1 MVARTATGSM
11 TGVLQY
17 DKQDSKSDMKNG
29 KSQSGG
35 KGGSKLKVMSRNNLH
50 FLRKFFHLAAGAIFA
65 GLYEFVLSREQALRG
80 FGLLFVFLA
89 IGEYARVRFVEHW
102 LSKLTFRAMSLVAR
116 NYEATRLSGM
126 VFFVAGV
133 LTCIMLFPRNVAIL
147 SILYLSF
154 GDPFASTC
162 GIRFGYLG
170 PKFSNGKS
178 LVGSLGGLFAC
189 AFTTTVYY
197 LSHGFP
203 LNGSL
208 LLVSLLGGIAGAI
221 PETFCGRIHDGT
233 GGPIDV
239 DDNIAVPVGSGLI
252 FFLFLQLFPIYL

>member
-1 MVARTATGSM
+1 
-11 TGVLQY
+11 
-17 DKQDSKSDMKNG
+17 
-29 KSQSGG
+29 
-35 KGGSKLKVMSRNNLH
+35 
-50 FLRKFFHLAAGAIFA
+50 
-65 GLYEFVLSREQALRG
+65 
-80 FGLLFVFLA
+80 
-89 IGEYARVRFVEHW
+89 
-102 LSKLTFRAMSLVAR
+102 MSLLAR

-133 LTCIMLFPRNVAIL
+133 LACITLFPRNVAIL

-162 GIRFGYLG
+162 GIRYGYLG

-197 LSHGFP
+197 LYHGFP
-203 LNGSL
+203 FNGSL

-221 PETFCGRIHDGT
+221 PETFCGRIHEGT
-233 GGPIDV
+233 GGPIDL
-239 DDNIAVPVGSGLI
+239 DDNIAVPVGSGFI
-252 FFLFLQLFPIYL
+252 FFLFLQLFPAYL